1 MNFSPM
7 VPVEHYFKD
16 YDTRQRFN
24 SYWNQ
29 INEVLKTN
37 PERVLEIGPGNKTV
51 AGYLKIHG
59 VDITTVDIDKGLNPD
74 CVCSITELSKH
85 FEKDSF
91 DTVLCAEVLEH
102 IPFEYFEKALTE
114 LHYVC
119 REFLIVSLPDSRIS
133 LMAMLQVPI
142 IGVKTISIKVPFPVK
157 HRFNGEHYWEIGKSG
172 YSLAK
177 INGILEKKFII
188 TKSYNSPENM
198 YHLFFVLKK
207 R

>member
-1 MNFSPM
+1 MNFNPM

-29 INEVLKTN
+29 INEVMKTN
-37 PERVLEIGPGNKTV
+37 PEKVLEIGPGNKTV
-51 AGYLKIHG
+51 ANYLKNQGI
-59 VDITTVDIDKGLNPD
+59 DITTADIDKRLNPD

-85 FEKDSF
+85 FEESSF

-102 IPFEYFEKALTE
+102 IPFEYFEKALIE

-119 REFLIVSLPDSRIS
+119 REFLILSLPDSRIS
-133 LMAMLQVPI
+133 LMAMLQIPI
-142 IGVKTISIKVPFPVK
+142 IGIKTITLKVPFPRR

-172 YSLAK
+172 YPLAK
-177 INGILEKKFII
+177 ITRLLEKKFIVV
-188 TKSYNSPENM
+188 KSFNSPENM